1 MSGDAKKKVVV
12 IGGGIAGA
20 LLAKIVQNKADVYL
34 IDPYGIAPSLSF
46 VLRFIDES
54 WHFISWAESKFES

>member
-34 IDPYGIAPSLSF
+34 IDPYGIAPSF
-46 VLRFIDES
+46 VCLTF
-54 WHFISWAESKFES
+54 H